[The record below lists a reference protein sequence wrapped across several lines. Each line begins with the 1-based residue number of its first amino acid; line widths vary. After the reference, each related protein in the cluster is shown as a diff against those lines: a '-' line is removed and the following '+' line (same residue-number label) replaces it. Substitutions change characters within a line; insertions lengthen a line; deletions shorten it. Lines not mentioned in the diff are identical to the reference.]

1 MRDCIEKLPGAFFL
15 SFPEKKDFL
24 ISEVAERFPH
34 FGNPVFYGDLVY
46 YPGAGKLLDTPIPAD
61 GVSAGGDSKSAVSSE
76 HDRSTIGVADIA
88 AKVDVPYWCSTAMLE
103 PKKVEFASIG
113 EAARILKEIQRSW
126 GSYQFTQFR
135 RAALIQE
142 KLPYINTK
150 EKQFPF
156 TIPSSPIGLYTLL
169 DNNHMVFSE
178 KTSSSLPAGLF
189 RFVEDHVNPPS
200 RAYLKIQEA
209 LVRFACV
216 FGMKAMDGTGGS
228 VAVARES
235 AGGESAE
242 SGEKTDIVKV
252 SDGTAPR
259 EAVVSCL
266 PHEGERCF
274 DAGACPGGWTWVLRK
289 LGCNVLAV
297 DRAPLADSLMNDPCV
312 SFMTHDA
319 FTLKPQDLGFFDWVF
334 SDVICYPERLYDWVL
349 MWLESGMC
357 RNMICTIKMQGQT
370 DWKLVQKFADIP
382 NSKVVHLCYN
392 KHELTWLHSGEK
404 K

>member
-1 MRDCIEKLPGAFFL
+1 MHDSIENLPGAFFL

-24 ISEVAERFPH
+24 ISEVEERFPQY
-34 FGNPVFYGDLVY
+34 GKPAFYGDLIH
-46 YPGAGKLLDTPIPAD
+46 YPKANITDD
-61 GVSAGGDSKSAVSSE
+61 FSAS
-76 HDRSTIGVADIA
+76 I
-88 AKVDVPYWCSTAMLE
+88 PYWCSTAMVE
-103 PKKVEFASIG
+103 PKKCEFASIG
-113 EAARILKEIQRSW
+113 EAARLLKDIQRNW

-142 KLPYINTK
+142 KLPYINVK

-156 TIPSSPIGLYTLL
+156 TMPSSPIGLYTLL
-169 DNNHMVFSE
+169 DSNHMFFSE
-178 KTSSSLPAGLF
+178 KTTSSLPAGLF

-209 LVRFACV
+209 LVRFAGF
-216 FGMKAMDGTGGS
+216 FGDA
-228 VAVARES
+228 
-235 AGGESAE
+235 
-242 SGEKTDIVKV
+242 
-252 SDGTAPR
+252 
-259 EAVVSCL
+259 CL
-266 PHEGERCF
+266 PQAGQRCF

-289 LGCNVLAV
+289 LGCEVLAV
-297 DRAPLADSLMNDPCV
+297 DSAPLADSLMSDPCV

-357 RNMICTIKMQGQT
+357 RNMICTIKMQGAI
-370 DWKLVQKFADIP
+370 DWSLVQKFAAIP

-392 KHELTWLHSGEK
+392 KHELTWLHAGGESNEPD
-404 K
+404 